1 MSAPMERIKALDLI
15 EKDIMNCLQN
25 AGTYFITLILINK

>member
-25 AGTYFITLILINK
+25 AGTHFISVILVNK